1 MCGCIL
7 PSRQEHNT
15 HSILPLPLS
24 IIEPDK
30 ILPFIAPVNSD
41 LYRVSQ
47 NQLEKLECEVYPG
60 ILSKGID
67 FLKMGQCEDDFKRDH
82 GSMVSTL

>member
-1 MCGCIL
+1 M
-7 PSRQEHNT
+7 
-15 HSILPLPLS
+15 
-24 IIEPDK
+24 
-30 ILPFIAPVNSD
+30 NSD

-67 FLKMGQCEDDFKRDH
+67 FLKMGQCEDDFKSSTERELVSQAG
-82 GSMVSTL
+82 GSLKGSW